1 MAWMPMLEVLKRG
14 LGTLTESELPDT
26 AEDRGLSSGALL
38 NHCLAP
44 LQVEPVVRLGSGLG
58 TGAE

>member
-1 MAWMPMLEVLKRG
+1 MLEVLKRG